1 MDLLL
6 ILSYAAI
13 CIAVFK
19 IFNIPLNKWTVPT
32 AILGGVV
39 IVGTL
44 VLVMNYN
51 HPFTPLAKRVF
62 VTTPIV
68 PTVKGRV
75 INVPVTANQPLQ
87 QGDVLFEVEPT
98 TYVAEVTRLRAALAG
113 VQTEVVQLDT
123 SVETAHSKM
132 IQAEA
137 QLKRTRSEYERYKD
151 AYDKGATSK
160 QQVDVREKQVEVD
173 QAAYDAAVAE
183 DKRARQSS
191 DADYAGDNP
200 EVAKI
205 RSQLVVAEFNLQET
219 VVRAPTDG
227 YVTHL
232 ALRPGMMAVP
242 LPLRPVMTFVHEE
255 EKFYV
260 AAFRQNSLQRL
271 KSGYQAEFLF
281 KALPGKVFRGEVVEV
296 LPAIG
301 ESEIQEQGSLRG
313 TEFFQ
318 REGRTA
324 VKLRLLDD
332 MSEYHMPDGVS
343 AEVAVYSDH
352 FRHVAIMRKIL
363 LRMKSWQ
370 NYIYLDH

>member
-1 MDLLL
+1 MDMLL

-13 CIAVFK
+13 CIAIFK
-19 IFNIPLNKWTVPT
+19 IFKIPLNKWTVPT
-32 AILGGVV
+32 AILGGVG
-39 IVGTL
+39 IVGAL
-44 VLVMNYN
+44 VLIMNYN
-51 HPFTPLAKRVF
+51 HPFTPLAKRAF

-75 INVPVTANQPLQ
+75 INVPVTANQPLKH
-87 QGDVLFEVEPT
+87 GDILFEIEPT
-98 TYVAEVTRLRAALAG
+98 TYVAEVSRLRAALAG
-113 VQTEVVQLDT
+113 AQTEDVKLDT
-123 SVETAHSKM
+123 SVETANSKM
-132 IQAEA
+132 LQAEA
-137 QLKRTRSEYERYKD
+137 QLKRTMSEYQRYKD
-151 AYDKGATSK
+151 AFDKGATS
-160 QQVDVREKQVEVD
+160 QQEVDVREKQVDVD
-173 QAAYDAAVAE
+173 QAAYDAAVSE

-200 EVAKI
+200 QVAEI
-205 RSQLVVAEFNLQET
+205 RSQLTVAEFNLQET

-227 YVTHL
+227 YVTQL

-242 LPLRPVMTFVHEE
+242 LPLRPVMTFVHDE
-255 EKFYV
+255 EKFFI

-271 KSGYQAEFLF
+271 KAGYEAEFLF

-313 TEFFQ
+313 TEFFL

-352 FRHVAIMRKIL
+352 FSHISIMRKIL

-370 NYIYLDH
+370 NYLYLDH